1 MWNKSKDKLNIR
13 NNDEKNSY
21 MDSAYQDLY
30 PENTIYKKEDN
41 ENIAIYDD
49 FKDEIDNNIISNN
62 IDMQKTQR
70 MDPKQAKKE
79 LKALKKAQKEEEKR
93 KKIAEKERKK
103 REKLAKKLQKT
114 NKYTS
119 ELMENL
125 YSISEQPSKKQDLS
139 YNNDNEYIKP
149 VNLFDYYDEEELT
162 KQIDISD
169 DTENEEEE
177 KIEQENKP
185 LEINDEQILEYP
197 ITPIEDENKKEKMT
211 TFKKINKQ
219 SEISYDFMDDDKLL
233 PTYDIENIDD
243 KNNSDFENKEFDEN
257 LEDEIETN
265 NSIEKMPTA
274 EELDKEFPITIE
286 DNEISELEAKVEE
299 QKTVQLEFQAEEQ
312 EISEPETK
320 VEGQE
325 ISEPEAKVENQEI
338 SEPGTKV
345 EGQEISEP
353 EAKVENQEIL
363 ESEAK
368 IEEQEISEP
377 EAKVEN
383 QEILESEIQIE
394 EQEISEPEVKIEDK
408 EVSEQKNKSAETEKE
423 KTEIKNEKQKIE
435 DNDNIYEIE
444 IEEPELEN
452 EDKELTSEKESK
464 ENIEKNEDEFEIY
477 TKPME
482 VQGSEIKKDL
492 ETEKEENDNII
503 DLTIKELN
511 DDSKN
516 IVLNYEDINFID
528 ENKNKKTIN
537 NKREKKAENTKTKE
551 TYNTE
556 IFILDENKND
566 KKELEIK
573 EEKPR
578 ILEEEKVDPINSS
591 IYLQMQEYLKN
602 SKIAKELSEE
612 ENNKETKNDVKE
624 AEKEEKII
632 ENSKK
637 EKNQTQKEEIQ
648 SYAEIK
654 NQLVEYDNENP
665 ISVTN
670 NDEVK
675 LIYEDDDK
683 QTKSLE
689 KEQTETLQS
698 NIAKKA
704 KMAAEYKPPFIKN
717 PVMQPV
723 MKNDVNKIEN
733 TIEKISQE
741 LKYDG
746 ELIVPEANNATI
758 IEENTINNA
767 KIDEITTIQKN
778 IEEKTENIGNTK
790 INPKADNEVILKPL
804 YYNVEKTPFDQNLSD
819 IIKTLIIFE
828 NEQNQIRN
836 EKTNK
841 QIKPEKE
848 NIKVNNIEKSQ
859 FEEKEEKNNKQIQT
873 RKINDFNS
881 ENQQI
886 QVSTP
891 NINGRLRNNYQI
903 EENMHEL
910 KMCMRCGMM
919 NEITAEKCSNCGSE
933 M

>member
-286 DNEISELEAKVEE
+286 DNEISELEVKVEN
-299 QKTVQLEFQAEEQ
+299 Q

-338 SEPGTKV
+338 
-345 EGQEISEP
+345 
-353 EAKVENQEIL
+353 
-363 ESEAK
+363 
-368 IEEQEISEP
+368 
-377 EAKVEN
+377 
-383 QEILESEIQIE
+383 LESEIQIE
-394 EQEISEPEVKIEDK
+394 EQEMSEPEVKIEDK

-482 VQGSEIKKDL
+482 VQGSEIKKDF

-859 FEEKEEKNNKQIQT
+859 FEEKEAKNNKQIQT

>member
-1 MWNKSKDKLNIR
+1 M
-13 NNDEKNSY
+13 
-21 MDSAYQDLY
+21 
-30 PENTIYKKEDN
+30 
-41 ENIAIYDD
+41 
-49 FKDEIDNNIISNN
+49 
-62 IDMQKTQR
+62 
-70 MDPKQAKKE
+70 
-79 LKALKKAQKEEEKR
+79 
-93 KKIAEKERKK
+93 
-103 REKLAKKLQKT
+103 
-114 NKYTS
+114 
-119 ELMENL
+119 
-125 YSISEQPSKKQDLS
+125 
-139 YNNDNEYIKP
+139 
-149 VNLFDYYDEEELT
+149 
-162 KQIDISD
+162 
-169 DTENEEEE
+169 
-177 KIEQENKP
+177 
-185 LEINDEQILEYP
+185 
-197 ITPIEDENKKEKMT
+197 
-211 TFKKINKQ
+211 
-219 SEISYDFMDDDKLL
+219 
-233 PTYDIENIDD
+233 
-243 KNNSDFENKEFDEN
+243 
-257 LEDEIETN
+257 
-265 NSIEKMPTA
+265 
-274 EELDKEFPITIE
+274 
-286 DNEISELEAKVEE
+286 
-299 QKTVQLEFQAEEQ
+299 
-312 EISEPETK
+312 
-320 VEGQE
+320 
-325 ISEPEAKVENQEI
+325 
-338 SEPGTKV
+338 
-345 EGQEISEP
+345 
-353 EAKVENQEIL
+353 
-363 ESEAK
+363 
-368 IEEQEISEP
+368 
-377 EAKVEN
+377 
-383 QEILESEIQIE
+383 
-394 EQEISEPEVKIEDK
+394 SEPEVKIEDK

-492 ETEKEENDNII
+492 EIEKEENDNII

-528 ENKNKKTIN
+528 ENKNKKIIN

>member
-103 REKLAKKLQKT
+103 REKLAKKLQKA

-162 KQIDISD
+162 KQPDISD

-286 DNEISELEAKVEE
+286 DNEISELE
-299 QKTVQLEFQAEEQ
+299 
-312 EISEPETK
+312 TK
-320 VEGQE
+320 VEG
-325 ISEPEAKVENQEI
+325 
-338 SEPGTKV
+338 
-345 EGQEISEP
+345 
-353 EAKVENQEIL
+353 
-363 ESEAK
+363 
-368 IEEQEISEP
+368 QEISEP

-394 EQEISEPEVKIEDK
+394 EQEMSEPEVKIEDK

-482 VQGSEIKKDL
+482 VQGSEIKKDF

-503 DLTIKELN
+503 DLTIKELK

-778 IEEKTENIGNTK
+778 IEKKTENIGNTK

>member
-1 MWNKSKDKLNIR
+1 
-13 NNDEKNSY
+13 
-21 MDSAYQDLY
+21 
-30 PENTIYKKEDN
+30 
-41 ENIAIYDD
+41 
-49 FKDEIDNNIISNN
+49 
-62 IDMQKTQR
+62 
-70 MDPKQAKKE
+70 
-79 LKALKKAQKEEEKR
+79 
-93 KKIAEKERKK
+93 
-103 REKLAKKLQKT
+103 
-114 NKYTS
+114 
-119 ELMENL
+119 
-125 YSISEQPSKKQDLS
+125 
-139 YNNDNEYIKP
+139 
-149 VNLFDYYDEEELT
+149 
-162 KQIDISD
+162 
-169 DTENEEEE
+169 
-177 KIEQENKP
+177 
-185 LEINDEQILEYP
+185 
-197 ITPIEDENKKEKMT
+197 
-211 TFKKINKQ
+211 
-219 SEISYDFMDDDKLL
+219 
-233 PTYDIENIDD
+233 
-243 KNNSDFENKEFDEN
+243 
-257 LEDEIETN
+257 
-265 NSIEKMPTA
+265 
-274 EELDKEFPITIE
+274 
-286 DNEISELEAKVEE
+286 
-299 QKTVQLEFQAEEQ
+299 
-312 EISEPETK
+312 
-320 VEGQE
+320 
-325 ISEPEAKVENQEI
+325 
-338 SEPGTKV
+338 
-345 EGQEISEP
+345 
-353 EAKVENQEIL
+353 
-363 ESEAK
+363 
-368 IEEQEISEP
+368 
-377 EAKVEN
+377 
-383 QEILESEIQIE
+383 
-394 EQEISEPEVKIEDK
+394 
-408 EVSEQKNKSAETEKE
+408 
-423 KTEIKNEKQKIE
+423 
-435 DNDNIYEIE
+435 
-444 IEEPELEN
+444 
-452 EDKELTSEKESK
+452 
-464 ENIEKNEDEFEIY
+464 
-477 TKPME
+477 
-482 VQGSEIKKDL
+482 
-492 ETEKEENDNII
+492 
-503 DLTIKELN
+503 
-511 DDSKN
+511 
-516 IVLNYEDINFID
+516 
-528 ENKNKKTIN
+528 
-537 NKREKKAENTKTKE
+537 
-551 TYNTE
+551 
-556 IFILDENKND
+556 
-566 KKELEIK
+566 
-573 EEKPR
+573 
-578 ILEEEKVDPINSS
+578 
-591 IYLQMQEYLKN
+591 MQEYLKN

-848 NIKVNNIEKSQ
+848 NIKANNIEKSQ

-886 QVSTP
+886 QVLTP

>member
-312 EISEPETK
+312 EISEPE
-320 VEGQE
+320 
-325 ISEPEAKVENQEI
+325 
-338 SEPGTKV
+338 TKV

>member
-1 MWNKSKDKLNIR
+1 
-13 NNDEKNSY
+13 
-21 MDSAYQDLY
+21 
-30 PENTIYKKEDN
+30 
-41 ENIAIYDD
+41 
-49 FKDEIDNNIISNN
+49 
-62 IDMQKTQR
+62 
-70 MDPKQAKKE
+70 
-79 LKALKKAQKEEEKR
+79 
-93 KKIAEKERKK
+93 
-103 REKLAKKLQKT
+103 
-114 NKYTS
+114 
-119 ELMENL
+119 
-125 YSISEQPSKKQDLS
+125 
-139 YNNDNEYIKP
+139 
-149 VNLFDYYDEEELT
+149 
-162 KQIDISD
+162 
-169 DTENEEEE
+169 
-177 KIEQENKP
+177 
-185 LEINDEQILEYP
+185 
-197 ITPIEDENKKEKMT
+197 
-211 TFKKINKQ
+211 
-219 SEISYDFMDDDKLL
+219 
-233 PTYDIENIDD
+233 
-243 KNNSDFENKEFDEN
+243 
-257 LEDEIETN
+257 
-265 NSIEKMPTA
+265 
-274 EELDKEFPITIE
+274 
-286 DNEISELEAKVEE
+286 
-299 QKTVQLEFQAEEQ
+299 
-312 EISEPETK
+312 
-320 VEGQE
+320 
-325 ISEPEAKVENQEI
+325 
-338 SEPGTKV
+338 
-345 EGQEISEP
+345 
-353 EAKVENQEIL
+353 
-363 ESEAK
+363 
-368 IEEQEISEP
+368 
-377 EAKVEN
+377 
-383 QEILESEIQIE
+383 
-394 EQEISEPEVKIEDK
+394 
-408 EVSEQKNKSAETEKE
+408 
-423 KTEIKNEKQKIE
+423 
-435 DNDNIYEIE
+435 
-444 IEEPELEN
+444 
-452 EDKELTSEKESK
+452 
-464 ENIEKNEDEFEIY
+464 
-477 TKPME
+477 ME
-482 VQGSEIKKDL
+482 VQGSEIKKDF

-790 INPKADNEVILKPL
+790 INQKADNEVILKPL
-804 YYNVEKTPFDQNLSD
+804 YYNAEKTPFDQNLSD

>member
-162 KQIDISD
+162 KQPDISD

-299 QKTVQLEFQAEEQ
+299 QKTVQLEFQTEEQ

-320 VEGQE
+320 VE
-325 ISEPEAKVENQEI
+325 N
-338 SEPGTKV
+338 
-345 EGQEISEP
+345 
-353 EAKVENQEIL
+353 
-363 ESEAK
+363 
-368 IEEQEISEP
+368 QEISEP

-482 VQGSEIKKDL
+482 VQGSEIKKDF

-624 AEKEEKII
+624 AKKEEKII

-790 INPKADNEVILKPL
+790 INQKADNEVILKPL

>member
-338 SEPGTKV
+338 
-345 EGQEISEP
+345 
-353 EAKVENQEIL
+353 
-363 ESEAK
+363 
-368 IEEQEISEP
+368 
-377 EAKVEN
+377 
-383 QEILESEIQIE
+383 LESEIQIE

-578 ILEEEKVDPINSS
+578 ILEEEKVDPINSR

>member
-299 QKTVQLEFQAEEQ
+299 QKTVQLEFQA
-312 EISEPETK
+312 
-320 VEGQE
+320 
-325 ISEPEAKVENQEI
+325 
-338 SEPGTKV
+338 
-345 EGQEISEP
+345 
-353 EAKVENQEIL
+353 
-363 ESEAK
+363 
-368 IEEQEISEP
+368 EEQEISEP

>member
-320 VEGQE
+320 VEG
-325 ISEPEAKVENQEI
+325 
-338 SEPGTKV
+338 
-345 EGQEISEP
+345 
-353 EAKVENQEIL
+353 
-363 ESEAK
+363 
-368 IEEQEISEP
+368 QEISEP